1 MLLGGGEKHKVEE
14 MERNMKAFILKLLS
28 CEDIILWHIKNTESR
43 WVLRKIDKL
52 KGVLKGK
59 YEVI

>member
-1 MLLGGGEKHKVEE
+1 MFLGGGEKYKVEE
-14 MERNMKAFILKLLS
+14 MERNMKVFILKFLF
-28 CEDIILWHIKNTESR
+28 CEDIILWYIKNIEFR